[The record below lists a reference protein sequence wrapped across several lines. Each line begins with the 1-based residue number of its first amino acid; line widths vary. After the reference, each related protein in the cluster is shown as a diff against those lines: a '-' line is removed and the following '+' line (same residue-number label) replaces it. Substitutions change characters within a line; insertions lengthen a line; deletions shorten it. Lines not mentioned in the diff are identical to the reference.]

1 MSSVLERPELNKIF
15 LLYGNLDDMF
25 MSPDLQKNNFRPF
38 LNQYLRSLGYRQIVY
53 YSGAKNVGKFV
64 LDDESAVL
72 AINKRLPG
80 RRAERRRTG
89 GRFPVRVRTI
99 QTRKTRKAFKS
110 PLLCSPAKT
119 TGEPSLSSYTSSP
132 R

>member
-25 MSPDLQKNNFRPF
+25 ISPDLQKNNFRPF

-64 LDDESAVL
+64 LDDESAML
-72 AINKRLPG
+72 AINKNKHLRQPSQPENT
-80 RRAERRRTG
+80 AQPTQTEAQTPAQPSPAP
-89 GRFPVRVRTI
+89 RFPST
-99 QTRKTRKAFKS
+99 AY
-110 PLLCSPAKT
+110 P
-119 TGEPSLSSYTSSP
+119 
-132 R
+132 